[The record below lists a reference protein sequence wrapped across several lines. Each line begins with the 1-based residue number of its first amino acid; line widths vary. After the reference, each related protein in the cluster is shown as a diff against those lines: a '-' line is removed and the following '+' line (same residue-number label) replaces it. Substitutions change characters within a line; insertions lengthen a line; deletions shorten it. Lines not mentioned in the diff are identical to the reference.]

1 MDNNSKNEKPEYM
14 KNEKFKHLS
23 KGFIEYLPK
32 RVLKKIKQWLSGN
45 LMIH

>member
-1 MDNNSKNEKPEYM
+1 M

-23 KGFIEYLPK
+23 KEFIKYLPK
-32 RVLKKIKQWLSGN
+32 LVLKKIKQWLSGN